1 MARARWVLVGV
12 GVVAC
17 GRGGGAGRRPP
28 SGDVVIADA
37 GVAAVLLDAPA
48 AVGVA
53 APPGPYRGP
62 DCQAAY
68 APRPDRDAAPMC
80 FEPGGSFVVGAPPG
94 ELNDASRPQRR
105 VTLSPFFIDQFEVTR
120 AQFARFLNEAQHALG
135 CDELGMALCPGSNQ
149 PHPWTLTLLVDGS
162 DVRPYGEVPR
172 GTRTFAVRPGEE
184 RLPMAEVSAAAADA
198 YCAWVG
204 KALPTQAQWEFAAR
218 VEPLTG
224 ALRRFP
230 WGDRFARRLGN
241 CAEETCRDGVEYA
254 APVDAFPRDF
264 SATGVR
270 GLFGNVSEWVRECA
284 APAIPPCGDCVDPV
298 VDAPCAPPSNEDL
311 ADARSAP
318 HEGAPPM
325 IEYSERIADE
335 IYSEDGPELRYGR
348 TTRGGSW
355 VSRGAD
361 SALRSAFAYSAWVGW
376 DDSGF
381 RCVTAPGPAAARTQG
396 S

>member
-17 GRGGGAGRRPP
+17 GRSGDASRRPP
-28 SGDVVIADA
+28 PTDAVIADA
-37 GVAAVLLDAPA
+37 GAAAALVDAA
-48 AVGVA
+48 IAVGVA
-53 APPGPYRGP
+53 VPAGPYRGP

-80 FEPGGSFVVGAPPG
+80 FEPGGTFVVGAPPG

-120 AQFARFLNEAQHALG
+120 AQFARFLNEAQHGLG
-135 CDELGMALCPGSNQ
+135 CDELGIDLCPGAFQ
-149 PHPWTLTLLVDGS
+149 QYPWAIALLVDGAA
-162 DVRPYGEVPR
+162 VAQYGEVPR
-172 GTRTFAVRPGEE
+172 GTRTYAARPGEA
-184 RLPMAEVSAAAADA
+184 RLPMVEVSAAAADA

-204 KALPTQAQWEFAAR
+204 KALPTHAQWEFAAR

-241 CAEETCRDGVEYA
+241 CNEYVCLDGSTQSG
-254 APVDAFPRDF
+254 PVDAFPRDV

-270 GLFGNVSEWVRECA
+270 NLFGNVSEWVRECA

-298 VDAPCAPPSNEDL
+298 VDTPCAPRGSEGIP
-311 ADARSAP
+311 DAQSAP
-318 HEGAPPM
+318 LEDTPPNHRQ
-325 IEYSERIADE
+325 IPGELH
-335 IYSEDGPELRYGR
+335 SEDSPSGRYGR
-348 TTRGGSW
+348 AIRGGSW
-355 VSRGAD
+355 RDPPNESAQRPPQASGA
-361 SALRSAFAYSAWVGW
+361 SNET
-376 DDSGF
+376 GF
-381 RCVTAPGPAAARTQG
+381 RCIHGARPGSGT
-396 S
+396 